1 MESKQSEQNLPDP
14 SQPWCES
21 CEDHSEYQSFRRTG
35 ADEHGHYTSYSVAKC
50 LECGG
55 MMRAPSLMRTK
66 WRVFKYFAAPM
77 SVLVPSAAIFY
88 LWDSFVD
95 SYPMMLWML
104 ALGGPI
110 GFAAMYLATWKAQRA
125 LKKFDAWS
133 ARKKSSRGL

>member
-35 ADEHGHYTSYSVAKC
+35 VDEHGHHTSYSVAKC

-55 MMRAPSLMRTK
+55 MMRVPSLMRTK

-104 ALGGPI
+104 AFGGPI
-110 GFAAMYLATWKAQRA
+110 GFAVMYLATWKAQRT

>member
-35 ADEHGHYTSYSVAKC
+35 VDEHGHHTSYSVAKC

-55 MMRAPSLMRTK
+55 MMRVPSLMRTK

-104 ALGGPI
+104 AFGGPI
-110 GFAAMYLATWKAQRA
+110 GFAAMYLATWKIQRA

>member
-35 ADEHGHYTSYSVAKC
+35 VDEHGHHTSYSVAKC

-55 MMRAPSLMRTK
+55 MMRVPSLMRTK

-104 ALGGPI
+104 AFGGPI
-110 GFAAMYLATWKAQRA
+110 GFAVMYLATWKAQRT
-125 LKKFDAWS
+125 LKKFDTWS